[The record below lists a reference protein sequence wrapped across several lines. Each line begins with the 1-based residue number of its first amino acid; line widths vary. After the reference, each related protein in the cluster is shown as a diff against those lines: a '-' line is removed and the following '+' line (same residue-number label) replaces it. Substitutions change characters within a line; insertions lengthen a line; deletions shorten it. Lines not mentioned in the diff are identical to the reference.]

1 MSYAAHLWGVGG
13 GGALEGPFLPPP
25 LQQLAGSGLS
35 LQLPLFQPPLGL
47 SWGSPAP
54 QAAREAGAGPGAPER
69 RRERS
74 QSRWRA
80 GGSGGGAA
88 MARPLG
94 PER

>member
-25 LQQLAGSGLS
+25 LQQLAGWGLS